1 MAIKI
6 RSTSDVHTNGIKLVL
21 YGASGIGKTVM
32 SATAPNPIYV
42 SAEKGLLSL
51 ADRDFP
57 YVEVK
62 SLKSMDDAYKYC
74 ATCEFDTIVVDS
86 LSEVT
91 QACLDEFTRTMI
103 RESATGKIDKRQA
116 YGKNNEKI
124 GNLIRNFRDLD
135 GKNVIFIAKEKK
147 VLDDDGNITGYEA
160 YLPGQVLP
168 FDLPYLVDEVL
179 CLQMTR
185 KGERYVQTASD
196 FKRICK
202 DRSGTLN
209 DPERPDF
216 GLIFEKILSG
226 KKVKSEDAA

>member
-6 RSTSDVHTNGIKLVL
+6 KSTKDVHTNGIKLVL
-21 YGASGIGKTVM
+21 YGSSGIGKTVM
-32 SATAPNPIYV
+32 ASKAPNPFFI

-51 ADRDFP
+51 ANVDIP

-62 SLKSMDDAYKYC
+62 TLNSMGSAYVYAKDSDY
-74 ATCEFDTIVVDS
+74 ETIVIDS

-91 QACLDEFTRTMI
+91 QACLDEFKKKMI
-103 RESATGKIDKRQA
+103 AESQTGKIDARQA
-116 YGKNNEKI
+116 YGKIAESI

-135 GKNVIFIAKEKK
+135 GKNVIFIAKERK
-147 VLDDDGNITGYEA
+147 VMDEDSKVTTFEA

-168 FDLPYLVDEVL
+168 FDLPYLVDEVF

-185 KGERYVQTASD
+185 KGERYIQTAAD

-202 DRSGTLN
+202 DRSGTLAN
-209 DPERPDF
+209 PEVPDF
-216 GLIFEKILSG
+216 NIIFEKIKAG
-226 KKVKSEDAA
+226 HQA